1 MDIIAIQK
9 HYWMSPKKIRAV
21 VDVIKKMT
29 PLEAYEKLPF
39 IGKKAGNPLSKV
51 IGQAI
56 TNAKN
61 KGLSDQDLIFKEIQI
76 NEGPRFKRGRP
87 VSRGQ
92 WHPIKKRT
100 SHIRIVLTTKSETS
114 LPAGK
119 VPNSKSETNLNNAK
133 IKKEIKK
140 NNKKEGK

>member
-9 HYWMSPKKIRAV
+9 HYWMSPKKIRSV

-39 IGKKAGNPLSKV
+39 LGKKAGEPLSKV

-56 TNAKN
+56 TSAKI

-76 NEGPRFKRGRP
+76 NEGPRLKRGRP

-100 SHIRIVLTTKSETS
+100 SHIRVVLTTKPKLT
-114 LPAGK
+114 LKK
-119 VPNSKSETNLNNAK
+119 VNSKEQKPKTEVK
-133 IKKEIKK
+133 IEKKKGNK
-140 NNKKEGK
+140 NGTKN